1 MGKVNKIEQTKKA
14 LLTALEK
21 SLGVVTTA
29 CKAVGISRTTFYK
42 YVDEDQEFA
51 KAVLEIEEV
60 ALDFVESQNFKQIQK
75 GNVTSII
82 FYLKTKGKKRGFVEK
97 KEETVD
103 KIEVEIVKRKK

>member
-1 MGKVNKIEQTKKA
+1 MGKVNKTEQTKKA